1 MNGVKQ
7 AEFLKN
13 YLFYKQ
19 TLSAPSIHIL
29 SLNWISLTKTQ
40 LNALHTHLKQIGIF
54 LIFNFLLSFNLKNLG
69 EKKST
74 DDNNKC
80 PCSHWL

>member
-1 MNGVKQ
+1 MTIHMVKQ

-54 LIFNFLLSFNLKNLG
+54 LIFNFFTFFQF
-69 EKKST
+69 EKFGRK
-74 DDNNKC
+74 KK
-80 PCSHWL
+80 HR